1 MADDSPTVRTPTPG
15 GAPDT
20 RSTGAPTDTGPKE
33 AIEPDATAGQA
44 SEPTSTATSD
54 TPTPAGNGPPSMPP
68 GTPPGTPSGGSPRRR
83 VSPLLIIVIAVVG
96 AILFATWRPMLPGVT
111 PTPLPTASTAIG
123 ETPSAEVSPS
133 IEGTPSVPTSPTP
146 LPPSPRPPGDYI
158 LMSKAAL
165 MALPTKGAAW
175 ENLVAIANGPIGP
188 PDLTDQDNRVG
199 VMTLA
204 SALVFART
212 GDATYRERARSQIM
226 AAIGTEQEGAPNS
239 ILSLGR
245 QLGAYVLAADFIE
258 LSDADDATFRPWLDD
273 IRTRELGGHGRWI
286 SLTATHEDAP
296 QNWGSFAGAS
306 RIAASLYLNDT
317 ADVARAAQVLR
328 GFLGDRSAYTGFQ
341 GPEGARSWSCDPA
354 KFIPI
359 NGPCTLDGIDL
370 DGAIVRDIDRGGNRK
385 WPPGRAGIGYTLES
399 LQALTLQA
407 ELLTVNGYGDAW
419 TWSDQA
425 LKRAAGIVTR
435 SGQAGGLSWNRSE
448 VSYYVPWILNA
459 RYGLDLPTLPAGFGR
474 VFGYTDWLY
483 GS

>member
-1 MADDSPTVRTPTPG
+1 
-15 GAPDT
+15 
-20 RSTGAPTDTGPKE
+20 
-33 AIEPDATAGQA
+33 
-44 SEPTSTATSD
+44 
-54 TPTPAGNGPPSMPP
+54 
-68 GTPPGTPSGGSPRRR
+68 
-83 VSPLLIIVIAVVG
+83 
-96 AILFATWRPMLPGVT
+96 
-111 PTPLPTASTAIG
+111 
-123 ETPSAEVSPS
+123 
-133 IEGTPSVPTSPTP
+133 
-146 LPPSPRPPGDYI
+146 
-158 LMSKAAL
+158 
-165 MALPTKGAAW
+165 MALPTKGPAW
-175 ENLVAIANGPIGP
+175 ENLVAIANDPTGQ
-188 PDLTDQDNRVG
+188 PDLRDQDNRVG
-199 VMTLA
+199 VMALA

-212 GDATYRERARSQIM
+212 GDDAYRERARSQIM

-245 QLGAYVLAADFIE
+245 QLGAYVLAADFIK
-258 LSDADDATFRPWLDD
+258 LSGADDEQFRPWLDS
-273 IRTRELGGHGRWI
+273 IRTRVLGGHGRWT

-306 RIAASLYLNDT
+306 RIAASLYLGDT

-328 GFLGDRSAYTGFQ
+328 GFLGDRSAYAGFQ
-341 GPEGARSWSCDPA
+341 GPEGARSWSCDPV

-359 NGPCTLDGIDL
+359 NGACTLDGIDL

-407 ELLTVNGYGDAW
+407 ELLTVNGYGEAW

-435 SGQAGGLSWNRSE
+435 SGDAGGLTWNRSE

-459 RYGLDLPTLPAGFGR
+459 RYGLDLPTRLAGFGR

>member
-1 MADDSPTVRTPTPG
+1 MADESPTVRTPTPRGASDG
-15 GAPDT
+15 GPTGSPPDDVREGT
-20 RSTGAPTDTGPKE
+20 TETGSDP
-33 AIEPDATAGQA
+33 Q
-44 SEPTSTATSD
+44 SEPAVEEAAPGASSAAT
-54 TPTPAGNGPPSMPP
+54 PPAGPPPGGGPPA
-68 GTPPGTPSGGSPRRR
+68 TPPGGTPRRR
-83 VSPLLIIVIAVVG
+83 VSPLVIIVVAVVG

-123 ETPSAEVSPS
+123 GTPSAAVSPS
-133 IEGTPSVPTSPTP
+133 VEATPSVPTSPTP
-146 LPPSPRPPGDYI
+146 LPPSPRPPGDYL

-165 MALPTKGAAW
+165 MALPTKGPAW
-175 ENLVAIANGPIGP
+175 ENLVAIANDPTGK
-188 PDLTDQDNRVG
+188 PDLRDQDNRVG
-199 VMTLA
+199 VMALA

-212 GDATYRERARSQIM
+212 GDDTYRERARSQIM

-245 QLGAYVLAADFIE
+245 QLGAYVLAADFIK
-258 LSDADDATFRPWLDD
+258 LSGADDEQFRPWLDS
-273 IRTRELGGHGRWI
+273 IRTRVLGGHGRWT
-286 SLTATHEDAP
+286 SLTGTHEDAP

-306 RIAASLYLNDT
+306 RIAASLYLGDT

-328 GFLGDRSAYTGFQ
+328 GFLGDRSAYAGFQ

-359 NGPCTLDGIDL
+359 NGACTLDGIDL

-407 ELLTVNGYGDAW
+407 ELLTVNGYGEAW

-435 SGQAGGLSWNRSE
+435 SGDAGGLTWNRSE

-459 RYGLDLPTLPAGFGR
+459 RYGLDLPTRPAGFGR

-483 GS
+483 GT

>member
-1 MADDSPTVRTPTPG
+1 MADDSPTVRTPTPRGASDG
-15 GAPDT
+15 GPAGSPPESSSQAADQT
-20 RSTGAPTDTGPKE
+20 S
-33 AIEPDATAGQA
+33 DATPSPEAA
-44 SEPTSTATSD
+44 
-54 TPTPAGNGPPSMPP
+54 PA
-68 GTPPGTPSGGSPRRR
+68 GTPPAGDPPTGEPPKTPPGGTPRRR
-83 VSPLLIIVIAVVG
+83 VSPLLIIVVAVVG

-123 ETPSAEVSPS
+123 ETPSVEVSPS
-133 IEGTPSVPTSPTP
+133 IEASPSVPTSPTP

-158 LMSKAAL
+158 LMSKSAL
-165 MALPTKGAAW
+165 MALPTKGPAW
-175 ENLVAIANGPIGP
+175 ENLVAIANDPPGA

-204 SALVFART
+204 SALVYART
-212 GDATYRERARSQIM
+212 GDDTYRERARSQIM
-226 AAIGTEQEGAPNS
+226 AAIGTEQQGAPNS

-245 QLGAYVLAADFIE
+245 QLGAYVLAADFIK
-258 LSDADDATFRPWLDD
+258 LSGADDATFRPWLDA
-273 IRTRELGGHGRWI
+273 IRTRELGGHGRWTALI
-286 SLTATHEDAP
+286 ATHEDAP

-328 GFLGDRSAYTGFQ
+328 GFLGDRSAYSGFQ

-359 NGPCTLDGIDL
+359 NGACSADGIDL
-370 DGAIVRDIDRGGNRK
+370 DGAIVRDIDRGGNLK

-407 ELLTVNGYGDAW
+407 ELLTINGYGDAW
-419 TWSDQA
+419 SWSDQA

-435 SGQAGGLSWNRSE
+435 SGQAGGLTWNRSE

-459 RYGLDLPTLPAGFGR
+459 RYALDLPTRAAGFGR

>member
-1 MADDSPTVRTPTPG
+1 
-15 GAPDT
+15 
-20 RSTGAPTDTGPKE
+20 
-33 AIEPDATAGQA
+33 
-44 SEPTSTATSD
+44 
-54 TPTPAGNGPPSMPP
+54 
-68 GTPPGTPSGGSPRRR
+68 
-83 VSPLLIIVIAVVG
+83 
-96 AILFATWRPMLPGVT
+96 
-111 PTPLPTASTAIG
+111 
-123 ETPSAEVSPS
+123 
-133 IEGTPSVPTSPTP
+133 
-146 LPPSPRPPGDYI
+146 
-158 LMSKAAL
+158 MSKAAL
-165 MALPTKGAAW
+165 MALPTKGPAW
-175 ENLVAIANGPIGP
+175 ENLVAIANDPPGA

-212 GDATYRERARSQIM
+212 GDDTYRERARSQIM

-245 QLGAYVLAADFIE
+245 QLGAYVLAADFIK
-258 LSDADDATFRPWLDD
+258 LSGADDATFRPWLDD
-273 IRTRELGGHGRWI
+273 IRTRQLGGHGRWV

-306 RIAASLYLNDT
+306 RIAAGLYLNDT
-317 ADVARAAQVLR
+317 TDVARAAQILR
-328 GFLGDRSAYTGFQ
+328 GFLGDRTAYAGFQ

-359 NGPCTLDGIDL
+359 NGACTSQGIDL
-370 DGAIVRDIDRGGNRK
+370 DGAIVRDIDRGGNLK

-399 LQALTLQA
+399 LQGLTLQA

-419 TWSDQA
+419 SWSDQA

-435 SGQAGGLSWNRSE
+435 SGQAGGLTWNRSE

>member
-1 MADDSPTVRTPTPG
+1 MGSPPKSSSQ
-15 GAPDT
+15 A
-20 RSTGAPTDTGPKE
+20 TDQTS
-33 AIEPDATAGQA
+33 DATPS
-44 SEPTSTATSD
+44 SEAAP
-54 TPTPAGNGPPSMPP
+54 G
-68 GTPPGTPSGGSPRRR
+68 GTPPAGVPPTGEPPKTPPGGTPRRR
-83 VSPLLIIVIAVVG
+83 VSPLLIIVVAVVG

-123 ETPSAEVSPS
+123 ETPSVEVSPS
-133 IEGTPSVPTSPTP
+133 IEASPSVPTSPTP

-158 LMSKAAL
+158 LMSKDAL
-165 MALPTKGAAW
+165 MALPTKGPAW
-175 ENLVAIANGPIGP
+175 ENLVAIANDPAGA

-204 SALVFART
+204 SALVYART
-212 GDATYRERARSQIM
+212 GDDTYRERARSQIM
-226 AAIGTEQEGAPNS
+226 AAIGTEQQGAPKS

-245 QLGAYVLAADFIE
+245 QLGAYVLAADFIK
-258 LSDADDATFRPWLDD
+258 LSGADDATFRPWLDG
-273 IRTRELGGHGRWI
+273 IRTRELGGHGRWTALI
-286 SLTATHEDAP
+286 ATHEDAP

-328 GFLGDRSAYTGFQ
+328 GFLGDRSAYSGFQ

-359 NGPCTLDGIDL
+359 NGACSADGIDL
-370 DGAIVRDIDRGGNRK
+370 DGAIVRDIDRGGNLK

-419 TWSDQA
+419 SWSDQA

-435 SGQAGGLSWNRSE
+435 SGQAGGLTWNRSE

-459 RYGLDLPTLPAGFGR
+459 RYGLDLPTRPAGFGR

>member
-1 MADDSPTVRTPTPG
+1 MADDSPTVRTPTPRGASDG
-15 GAPDT
+15 GP
-20 RSTGAPTDTGPKE
+20 TGSPPESSSQAADQTS
-33 AIEPDATAGQA
+33 DATPS
-44 SEPTSTATSD
+44 SEAA
-54 TPTPAGNGPPSMPP
+54 PA
-68 GTPPGTPSGGSPRRR
+68 GTPPAGDPPTGEPPKTPPGGTPRRR
-83 VSPLLIIVIAVVG
+83 VSPLLIIVVAVVG

-123 ETPSAEVSPS
+123 ETPSVEVSPS
-133 IEGTPSVPTSPTP
+133 IEASPSVPPSPTP

-158 LMSKAAL
+158 LMSKDAL
-165 MALPTKGAAW
+165 MALPTKGPAW
-175 ENLVAIANGPIGP
+175 ENLVAIANDPAGA

-199 VMTLA
+199 VMALA
-204 SALVFART
+204 SALVYART
-212 GDATYRERARSQIM
+212 GDDTYRERARSQIM
-226 AAIGTEQEGAPNS
+226 AAIGTEQQGAPNS

-245 QLGAYVLAADFIE
+245 QLGAYVLAADFIK
-258 LSDADDATFRPWLDD
+258 LSGADDATFRPWLDA
-273 IRTRELGGHGRWI
+273 IRTRELGGHGRWTALI
-286 SLTATHEDAP
+286 ATHEDAP

-328 GFLGDRSAYTGFQ
+328 GFLGDRSAYSGFQ

-359 NGPCTLDGIDL
+359 NGACSADGIDL
-370 DGAIVRDIDRGGNRK
+370 DGAIVRDIDRGGNLK

-419 TWSDQA
+419 SWSDQA

-435 SGQAGGLSWNRSE
+435 SGQAGGLTWNRSE

-459 RYGLDLPTLPAGFGR
+459 RYGLDLPTRPAGFGR

>member
-1 MADDSPTVRTPTPG
+1 MGSPPKSSSQ
-15 GAPDT
+15 A
-20 RSTGAPTDTGPKE
+20 TDQTS
-33 AIEPDATAGQA
+33 DATPS
-44 SEPTSTATSD
+44 SEAAP
-54 TPTPAGNGPPSMPP
+54 G
-68 GTPPGTPSGGSPRRR
+68 GTPPAGVPPTGEPPKTPPGGTPRRR
-83 VSPLLIIVIAVVG
+83 VSPLLIIVVAVVG

-123 ETPSAEVSPS
+123 ETPSVEVSPS
-133 IEGTPSVPTSPTP
+133 IEASPSVPTSPTP

-158 LMSKAAL
+158 LMSKDAL
-165 MALPTKGAAW
+165 MALPTKGPAW
-175 ENLVAIANGPIGP
+175 ENLVAIANDPLGA

-204 SALVFART
+204 SALVYART
-212 GDATYRERARSQIM
+212 GDDTYRERARSQIM
-226 AAIGTEQEGAPNS
+226 AVIGTEQQGAPNS

-245 QLGAYVLAADFIE
+245 QLGAYVLAADFIK
-258 LSDADDATFRPWLDD
+258 LSGADDATFRPWLDG
-273 IRTRELGGHGRWI
+273 IRTRELGGHGRWTALI
-286 SLTATHEDAP
+286 ATHEDAP

-328 GFLGDRSAYTGFQ
+328 GFLGDRSAYSGFQ
-341 GPEGARSWSCDPA
+341 GPEGARSWSCDPV

-359 NGPCTLDGIDL
+359 NGACSADGIDL
-370 DGAIVRDIDRGGNRK
+370 DGAIVRDIDRGGNLK

-419 TWSDQA
+419 SWSDQA

-435 SGQAGGLSWNRSE
+435 SGQAGGLTWNRSE

-459 RYGLDLPTLPAGFGR
+459 RYGLDLPTRPAGFGR

>member
-1 MADDSPTVRTPTPG
+1 
-15 GAPDT
+15 
-20 RSTGAPTDTGPKE
+20 
-33 AIEPDATAGQA
+33 
-44 SEPTSTATSD
+44 
-54 TPTPAGNGPPSMPP
+54 
-68 GTPPGTPSGGSPRRR
+68 
-83 VSPLLIIVIAVVG
+83 
-96 AILFATWRPMLPGVT
+96 
-111 PTPLPTASTAIG
+111 
-123 ETPSAEVSPS
+123 
-133 IEGTPSVPTSPTP
+133 
-146 LPPSPRPPGDYI
+146 
-158 LMSKAAL
+158 
-165 MALPTKGAAW
+165 MALPTSGPAW
-175 ENLVAIANGPIGP
+175 ENLVAIANDPLGV

-204 SALVFART
+204 SALVYART
-212 GDATYRERARSQIM
+212 GDEAYRERARSQIM
-226 AAIGTEQEGAPNS
+226 AAIGTERVGATNS

-245 QLGAYVLAADFIE
+245 QLGAYVLAADFIK
-258 LSDADDATFRPWLDD
+258 LSGSDDATFRPWLSD
-273 IRTRELGGHGRWI
+273 IRTRELGGHGRWVA
-286 SLTATHEDAP
+286 LTATHEDAP

-306 RIAASLYLNDT
+306 RITASLYLGDT

-354 KFIPI
+354 KFIPV
-359 NGPCTLDGIDL
+359 NGPCSSQGIDL
-370 DGAIVRDIDRGGNRK
+370 DGAIVRDIDRGGNLK

-435 SGQAGGLSWNRSE
+435 SGQAGGLTWNRSE

-459 RYGLDLPTLPAGFGR
+459 RYGLNLPTLPAGFGR

-483 GS
+483 GG